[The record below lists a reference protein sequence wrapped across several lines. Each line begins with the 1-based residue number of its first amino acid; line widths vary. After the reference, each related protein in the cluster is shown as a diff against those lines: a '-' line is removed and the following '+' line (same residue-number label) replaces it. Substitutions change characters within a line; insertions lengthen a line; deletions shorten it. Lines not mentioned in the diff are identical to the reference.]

1 LPQEQAGLAEENAK
15 ERKRMSAEPVLGAV
29 GDGGADE
36 GQESEEDEIEEPGEP
51 DEFEPDLERTY
62 DQLALR
68 GEFYVGDVGPWQL
81 FRRRHPRRRQLSSRR
96 RSGSPMA
103 WVRFRSRLRTS
114 RRACA
119 EKRALTG
126 LTGS

>member
-1 LPQEQAGLAEENAK
+1 MPQEQAGLAEENAK

-68 GEFYVGDVGPWQL
+68 GEFYVGDVGPW
-81 FRRRHPRRRQLSSRR
+81 
-96 RSGSPMA
+96 
-103 WVRFRSRLRTS
+103 
-114 RRACA
+114 
-119 EKRALTG
+119 
-126 LTGS
+126 